1 MPQSSLAGNS
11 NSIFKDHLSRWRT
24 KSMFWD
30 ISGETQRGEHTLY
43 TLYDEDIVRDGKTYL
58 SLKKIYFSYDHI
70 PFNEY
75 DFANEHLGGWTHW
88 NILANNSAAPI
99 RDAIASWRTELEIKL
114 KSMAIKSMI
123 KSAKED
129 GVKGFSA
136 AKYLADKGYATI
148 RGRPSKEEVARERK
162 IAAGISQE
170 LEEDMERIGLTLVSS
185 KNELSVKSA

>member
-1 MPQSSLAGNS
+1 MLQSYLGGNS

-24 KSMFWD
+24 KSMFWE
-30 ISGETQRGEHTLY
+30 ISGETQRGTHTLY
-43 TLYDEDIVRDGKTYL
+43 TLYEDDIVRDGQTYK

-75 DFANEHLGGWTHW
+75 DFANDCLGGWTHW
-88 NILANNSAAPI
+88 NLLATGAAAPI

-123 KSAKED
+123 ASARDD

-136 AKYLADKGYATI
+136 AKYLADKGYATV
-148 RGRPSKEEVARERK
+148 RGRPSKEEVERERK
-162 IAAGISQE
+162 VAAGISQE
-170 LEEDMERIGLTLVSS
+170 LEEDMERIGLTLV
-185 KNELSVKSA
+185 KAA